1 MLHGCTYVV
10 VLLDCWTSIH
20 LGQRTCPP
28 SESLLQCIFQ
38 RLAVWTSLLV
48 AYPEF
53 LFATTI
59 ELILDKYGWGT
70 DPSPYHWLGG
80 VEWNWT
86 ILCYVTSLIFWVQL
100 LKVFWRPSNL
110 MIQRTWRRAKAA
122 ARLAL
127 WEIAPW
133 ENCLLRTEIHYETI
147 WNYCDNYELTRISN
161 VTLVWFINVPPFVGA
176 DSICPR
182 RPNWGASAAWFI
194 SIIWMKS
201 FLQPNP
207 HSHMHWLQ
215 LQLQS
220 ILTCFYYISFIAIHR
235 YASIAIVCMHFFQ
248 LVWIQPILFS
258 NATSRRLG
266 CANFFALMLRRL
278 GWEWWKD
285 WPTSCAFTSSFC
297 RFLAVTNTYKC
308 FNIDHIQ
315 VFQYLK
321 NWFKCM
327 VRSHEIL

>member
-1 MLHGCTYVV
+1 MLYCSSSW
-10 VLLDCWTSIH
+10 LLDKYSSRSKDMLPFRVFALMH
-20 LGQRTCPP
+20 LSMFGGLN
-28 SESLLQCIFQ
+28 ESSRGISK
-38 RLAVWTSLLV
+38 V
-48 AYPEF
+48 
-53 LFATTI
+53 LFRNHDRI
-59 ELILDKYGWGT
+59 DFEYGWGT

-86 ILCYVTSLIFWVQL
+86 ILCYATSRIFWVQL
-100 LKVFWRPSNL
+100 LKVFLRPSNL

-147 WNYCDNYELTRISN
+147 WNYCDNYELTRTSN
-161 VTLVWFINVPPFVGA
+161 VKLVWFINIPPFVGA

-220 ILTCFYYISFIAIHR
+220 ILTCFYYIFH
-235 YASIAIVCMHFFQ
+235 V
-248 LVWIQPILFS
+248 
-258 NATSRRLG
+258 
-266 CANFFALMLRRL
+266 
-278 GWEWWKD
+278 
-285 WPTSCAFTSSFC
+285 
-297 RFLAVTNTYKC
+297 
-308 FNIDHIQ
+308 
-315 VFQYLK
+315 
-321 NWFKCM
+321 
-327 VRSHEIL
+327 

>member
-1 MLHGCTYVV
+1 MYVRLKRIVLLLGCEDLQVHIILSRNWQSLVTKADWGAVLWGGFEKNTKNCQARCYMDVV
-10 VLLDCWTSIH
+10 VLLDCWTRIH
-20 LGQRTCPP
+20 LRQRTCSP

-38 RLAVWTSLLV
+38 CLAVWTSLLV
-48 AYPEF
+48 AYPKF

-59 ELILDKYGWGT
+59 EI
-70 DPSPYHWLGG
+70 WLRHRPLHLSLVRSGG

-86 ILCYVTSLIFWVQL
+86 ILCYVTSRIFWVQL
-100 LKVFWRPSNL
+100 LKVFLRPSNL

-161 VTLVWFINVPPFVGA
+161 ATLVWFINIPPFAGA

-215 LQLQS
+215 LQFQS
-220 ILTCFYYISFIAIHR
+220 ILTCFYYISCIAIYR
-235 YASIAIVCMHFFQ
+235 YV
-248 LVWIQPILFS
+248 
-258 NATSRRLG
+258 
-266 CANFFALMLRRL
+266 
-278 GWEWWKD
+278 
-285 WPTSCAFTSSFC
+285 
-297 RFLAVTNTYKC
+297 
-308 FNIDHIQ
+308 
-315 VFQYLK
+315 YL
-321 NWFKCM
+321 
-327 VRSHEIL
+327 